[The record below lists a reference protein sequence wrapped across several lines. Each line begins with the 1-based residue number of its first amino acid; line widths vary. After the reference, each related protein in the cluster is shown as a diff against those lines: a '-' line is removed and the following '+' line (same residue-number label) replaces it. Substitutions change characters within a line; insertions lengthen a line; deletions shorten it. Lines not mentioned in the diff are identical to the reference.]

1 MASPILNW
9 IIDPLCGWSY
19 GALPLINAIEE
30 KFSHLQRLHLGGL
43 YDEDHQPQMT
53 AAMRTQIIHY
63 DEQIHQ
69 LTGVSFGDDYKNGLL
84 KDSTLKM
91 SSIPATHALLSIEQ
105 TRGHDSMLALLN
117 LIQQAYYQKGLNVT
131 QYDVLAQLGTELG
144 ISLDQWS
151 KYLDAVDQNQLDQHI
166 DHSRQL
172 LSRVRGQGF
181 PTVIF
186 ENQHAEIG
194 QVPIHGFYGKPQDFV
209 RFVEQQLLKT
219 SFNSKER

>member
-1 MASPILNW
+1 
-9 IIDPLCGWSY
+9 
-19 GALPLINAIEE
+19 
-30 KFSHLQRLHLGGL
+30 
-43 YDEDHQPQMT
+43 MT
-53 AAMRTQIIHY
+53 AAMRAQIINY

-69 LTGVSFGDDYKNGLL
+69 LTGVNFGDDYKNGLL

-91 SSIPATHALLSIEQ
+91 NSIPATHALLSIKQ
-105 TRGHDSMLALLN
+105 ALGHDSMMALLN

-131 QYDVLAQLGTELG
+131 QYSVLAQLVAELG
-144 ISLDQWS
+144 IRPDQWS

-166 DHSRQL
+166 DQTRQL

-181 PTVIF
+181 PTVVF

-194 QVPIHGFYGKPQDFV
+194 QLPIHGFYNKPQDLV